1 MIMCKGATF
10 PMTEK
15 SDSNIEVLTAWR
27 TITSHPDFKASVSD
41 FSHFRLDYALM
52 MPNGTEYRHQRTLF
66 RVYRQ
71 SPL

>member
-15 SDSNIEVLTAWR
+15 SENNIEVLTAWR
-27 TITSHPDFKASVSD
+27 TITSHPDFKASVSG
-41 FSHFRLDYALM
+41 SPHLRQDYALI
-52 MPNGTEYRHQRTLF
+52 MPNATEYRHQRALF
-66 RVYRQ
+66 RLYRQ